1 MGGMLRVKQFSML
14 MLITLFSMSYANAM
28 EDKAATAEALYQQ
41 AVIPYEQGWDKG
53 VDLMLQAADL
63 GSEQAQCW
71 IAKSAVDS
79 VWVWSDMSYKYFK
92 MAADQSALCGLLALS
107 VNEEG
112 GIAIMRPKAFLVDG
126 VSVNT
131 YKERFDAAL
140 SLGVSEN
147 NLEALKLKGFLSDNK
162 SEECKWFEKAAKI
175 NDADAQFRLANKIRS
190 GCGWYL
196 IPGSRDKAVRHW
208 IEQAANNGNPRAMD
222 QLAVYYQEAG
232 DIKSMLH
239 WYGMGA
245 NIGNVNSILFYSG
258 YLMSALE
265 LGVEVPL
272 ELQDKVKAY
281 GLLNAVVS
289 QITEDD
295 NVFSTY
301 HQAIERLRFL
311 EKDLTAEELGE
322 AKKWSNEWMKTHQVR
337 NYSLEF
343 N

>member
-1 MGGMLRVKQFSML
+1 MLKVKQFSIL
-14 MLITLFSMSYANAM
+14 VLNSLFAVSFANAAA
-28 EDKAATAEALYQQ
+28 DKVATADELYQQ

-53 VDLMLQAADL
+53 LDLMWQAANA
-63 GSEQAQCW
+63 GSTKALCTIASGYQGTSLIVNADAQ
-71 IAKSAVDS
+71 
-79 VWVWSDMSYKYFK
+79 KYFK
-92 MAADQSALCGLLALS
+92 KAAELGGFCGMLALS
-107 VNEEG
+107 NIGENVMLDSTLAEHQSDGGWSDKLIKKSKQLAEEG
-112 GIAIMRPKAFLVDG
+112 DIGGLK
-126 VSVNT
+126 T
-131 YKERFDAAL
+131 YSFIL
-140 SLGVSEN
+140 SLKN
-147 NLEALKLKGFLSDNK
+147 DDNGA
-162 SEECKWFEKAAKI
+162 CKWLEKAAQKG
-175 NDADAQFRLANKIRS
+175 DAGAQFNLANDIRS

-272 ELQDKVKAY
+272 ELQDKVKSY

-295 NVFSTY
+295 NVFSAY
-301 HQAIERLRFL
+301 HQAIERMRFL
-311 EKDLTAEELGE
+311 EKELTTKELDE

>member
-1 MGGMLRVKQFSML
+1 MLRVKQFSML

-28 EDKAATAEALYQQ
+28 EDKAASAEALYQQ
-41 AVIPYEQGWDKG
+41 AVIPYEQGWNKG
-53 VDLMLQAADL
+53 LDLMLQAANAGNIKALCLIARGYQGTSLIVNADAQTYFKKAAELGGLCGMQALSNL
-63 GSEQAQCW
+63 GSGP
-71 IAKSAVDS
+71 I
-79 VWVWSDMSYKYFK
+79 
-92 MAADQSALCGLLALS
+92 L
-107 VNEEG
+107 
-112 GIAIMRPKAFLVDG
+112 
-126 VSVNT
+126 
-131 YKERFDAAL
+131 DA
-140 SLGVSEN
+140 S
-147 NLEALKLKGFLSDNK
+147 LSDHSGDQNWTEVLLETAK
-162 SEECKWFEKAAKI
+162 KRADEDQLDGLRSYALIQAAKGNGNGFCKWMEKAADLG
-175 NDADAQFRLANKIRS
+175 DADAMNQLAGAIRD
-190 GCGWYL
+190 GCGWYI

-295 NVFSTY
+295 NVFSAY
-301 HQAIERLRFL
+301 HQAIERMRFL
-311 EKDLTAEELGE
+311 EKVLTAEELDE

-337 NYSLEF
+337 SYFLEF
-343 N
+343 GM